1 MHAGLMPLLQGAS
14 LIHADWGFESGIT
27 VPLLVLGAW
36 YARGALALR
45 SRSTHAPRA
54 SAVAAFAIG
63 WSTLVVALVSPLH
76 GLSEQLFSAHMIQH
90 ELLMALAAPLLVA
103 ARPGP
108 ALLWALG
115 PSPRGILIGVIRA
128 RAVRGAWHGVTA
140 PFAAWLIQGIVIW
153 GWHAPPLFQ
162 ATLHSELVHAAQH
175 ISFVGS
181 AVLFWWSIVNCRRSA
196 RGLAILS
203 LFTTAVHTGVLG
215 ALMSFAHTPWY
226 PDYASRV
233 AAWGLSPLDD
243 QQLAGL
249 IMWIPASAAYLF
261 AALTTAHR
269 WLRDSEF
276 DVTQRERAA
285 FVPVVR

>member
-1 MHAGLMPLLQGAS
+1 MPLPHDGS
-14 LIHADWGFESGIT
+14 LVRAEWGLEPGI
-27 VPLLVLGAW
+27 VLPLLVAGAW
-36 YARGALALR
+36 YARGALVLR
-45 SRSTHAPRA
+45 SRSTRAPRTA
-54 SAVAAFAIG
+54 AVAAFAVG
-63 WSTLVVALVSPLH
+63 WITLVIALVSPMH
-76 GLSEQLFSAHMIQH
+76 GLSEQLFSAHMVQH

-115 PSPRGILIGVIRA
+115 PSARAPLVGVLRA
-128 RAVRGAWHGVTA
+128 EAVRGTWHGVTQ
-140 PFAAWLIQGIVIW
+140 PLAAWLIQGIVIW

-175 ISFVGS
+175 ISFLAG

-226 PDYASRV
+226 PDYAGRV
-233 AAWGLSPLDD
+233 AAWGLSPLGD

-249 IMWIPASAAYLF
+249 IMWIPASAAYLV
-261 AALTTAHR
+261 AALATAHR
-269 WLRDSEF
+269 WLRDSELE
-276 DVTQRERAA
+276 VTQRERAA